1 MLCCALF
8 TNNPLMLEKKLT
20 EHFVSGTSLDVL
32 KAARDCIHVGG
43 ILLTH
48 PLYGNLRPH
57 QQPFRTILM
66 KAPQVQSLD
75 IESLSLIESAL
86 EVYMSERHRLVV
98 PEDMSETMR
107 ADYAFVD
114 FELMR
119 ESFAEYGIL

>member
-8 TNNPLMLEKKLT
+8 TNNPIMLEKKLT
-20 EHFVSGTSLDVL
+20 EHFISGNSLDVL

-57 QQPFRTILM
+57 QQPYRSILM
-66 KAPQVQSLD
+66 KSPTVQSLD

-86 EVYMSERHRLVV
+86 EVYMSERHRLIE
-98 PEDMSETMR
+98 PGNMSEERR

-119 ESFAEYGIL
+119 ESFAEYGIH